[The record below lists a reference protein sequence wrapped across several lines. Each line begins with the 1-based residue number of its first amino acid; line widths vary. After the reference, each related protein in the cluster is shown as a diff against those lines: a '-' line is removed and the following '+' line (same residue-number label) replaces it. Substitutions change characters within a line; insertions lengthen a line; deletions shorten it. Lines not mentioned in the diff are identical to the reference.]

1 MGVKMIFKNRKE
13 IIRHHYTIVELLV
26 VLVIAGLLTG
36 MTVSGIRGALA
47 RQGATG
53 AVRTLANKI
62 SLAQSFAVSRNRHVA
77 LIVPDY
83 DQVNLNP
90 TKEVYTVSSNT
101 DTTKFKTKY
110 SSCFTKNRLC
120 YVTKETD
127 GSYKFDRWVD
137 GYEWQTLPPKT
148 VAFITEQSS
157 GDKSTPVQV
166 TDVPDP
172 TDPSDPPNPAAV
184 VPTTALI
191 FKPAGG
197 LVSAQ
202 QIIVR
207 IFRAAYLPYRESG
220 SEKVFYWQ
228 GTETEDKGWKIV
240 INGFTGRSRFYLG
253 GEDIED

>member
-1 MGVKMIFKNRKE
+1 MIFENRKK

-36 MTVSGIRGALA
+36 MTVSGIKGALA

-53 AVRTLANKI
+53 AVRTLANKV
-62 SLAQSFAVSRNRHVA
+62 SLAQSFAVSRNRYVA

-83 DQVNLNP
+83 DQVVINP
-90 TKEVYTVSSNT
+90 DEGYDISDK
-101 DTTKFKTKY
+101 TTKDVDNNLDLWNNF
-110 SSCFTKNRLC
+110 SSCFVKNRLC

-127 GSYKFDRWVD
+127 GTYKFDRWVD
-137 GYEWQTLPPKT
+137 GYEWQTLPSKT
-148 VAFITEQSS
+148 VAFIS
-157 GDKSTPVQV
+157 GTGSATDESNPVRV

-172 TDPSDPPNPAAV
+172 TDPNDPPANKNS
-184 VPTTALI
+184 TALI

-202 QIIVR
+202 QVIIR
-207 IFRAAYLPYRESG
+207 IFRAAYLAGDDGP
-220 SEKVFYWQ
+220 KVFRWQ
-228 GTETEDKGWKIV
+228 GKENENKGWKIV